1 VTPPVGSTLFV
12 GCAIGKI
19 SIEEV
24 AKTIWPFYIAMIAV
38 LILVTYV
45 PPVAMWLP
53 GLLGR

>member
-19 SIEEV
+19 SIEDV

-38 LILVTYV
+38 RILVTYV
-45 PPVAMWLP
+45 PAVSMWLP
-53 GLLGR
+53 GPLR